1 MTRKSRKTMKT
12 ILTSLSLLLFTCV
25 LSFGNSGR
33 VTADTATHKLTVTL
47 SGVNKR
53 SGKVYV
59 GLANDAKSFTGES
72 ILQKSVDVP
81 ASGEISVT
89 FDALKPGRYAVRVY
103 QDLNDN
109 QKIDMAG
116 MMPTEP
122 FGFSNV
128 SVLMGPPDFEQS
140 AFDLTAD
147 QGIKVTMIEM

>member
-1 MTRKSRKTMKT
+1 MKT
-12 ILTSLSLLLFTCV
+12 IITTLSLLLFVCV
-25 LSFGNSGR
+25 FSFGNPGR
-33 VTADTATHKLTVTL
+33 TVADTATHKLTVTL

-53 SGKVYV
+53 SGKVYI
-59 GLANDAKSFTGES
+59 GLANDASSFSGQS
-72 ILQKSVDVP
+72 IMQKSVNVP

-89 FDALKPGRYAVRVY
+89 FDKLKTGRYAVRVY

-128 SVLMGPPDFEQS
+128 SVLMGPPDFDQS
-140 AFDLTAD
+140 AFDLDAD
-147 QGIKVTMIEM
+147 KSIKITMIEM